1 MSEKVDQS
9 KGHSKISKQSRDQ
22 SHTFPS
28 DLTDFE
34 QQIAR
39 DMKRFAQKQADENKL
54 ENSMLESTLPDIKFS
69 LQKDNG
75 ALSNFSGDR
84 SEIKM
89 KSFSVSKA
97 SEAKNTSD
105 SAFGS
110 IQKSVDS
117 KGNQKS
123 GRSGGKSKRSPRKE
137 KKNDQSRQTFGDLKA
152 QAKA

>member
-1 MSEKVDQS
+1 
-9 KGHSKISKQSRDQ
+9 
-22 SHTFPS
+22 
-28 DLTDFE
+28 
-34 QQIAR
+34 
-39 DMKRFAQKQADENKL
+39 
-54 ENSMLESTLPDIKFS
+54 MLESTLPDIKFS

-152 QAKA
+152 QAKAQKLENDSQILAGETDGKEEKTKQKSQRKKEKNKELRADVI